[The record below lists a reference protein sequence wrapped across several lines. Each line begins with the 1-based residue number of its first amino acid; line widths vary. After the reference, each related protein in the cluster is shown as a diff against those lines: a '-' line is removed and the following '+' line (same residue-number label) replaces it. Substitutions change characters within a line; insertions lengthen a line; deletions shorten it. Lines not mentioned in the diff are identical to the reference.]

1 MKKLK
6 YLSVFAMLFGAL
18 AFACNDEMVRPLGGG
33 EDEDDDPIIIDPP
46 PPTTPPDTVLLNLPG
61 N

>member
-1 MKKLK
+1 
-6 YLSVFAMLFGAL
+6 MLFGAL